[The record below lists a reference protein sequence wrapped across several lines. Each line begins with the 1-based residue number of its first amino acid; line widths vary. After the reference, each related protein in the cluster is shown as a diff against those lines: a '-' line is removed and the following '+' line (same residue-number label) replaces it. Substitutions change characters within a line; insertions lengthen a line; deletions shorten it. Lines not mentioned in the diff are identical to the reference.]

1 MNKVMLAFIV
11 VLIATNFLI
20 YNRGEKLKKKYGKS
34 HDSVYIPF
42 VIFFLY
48 SIIAPPTT
56 KDLLKF
62 FLLMLFRKQIG
73 YF

>member
-20 YNRGEKLKKKYGKS
+20 YNRGEKLKKKYKKS
-34 HDSVYIPF
+34 EEAVYIPF

-48 SIIAPPTT
+48 SI
-56 KDLLKF
+56 L
-62 FLLMLFRKQIG
+62 FLLIFFTKQIE
-73 YF
+73 YI

>member
-1 MNKVMLAFIV
+1 MNEVMLASIV
-11 VLIATNFLI
+11 ILIAINFFL

-48 SIIAPPTT
+48 SI
-56 KDLLKF
+56 L
-62 FLLMLFRKQIG
+62 FLLMFFRKQIG

>member
-11 VLIATNFLI
+11 ILIATNFFL
-20 YNRGEKLKKKYGKS
+20 YNCGEKLKKKYGKS

-48 SIIAPPTT
+48 SI
-56 KDLLKF
+56 L
-62 FLLMLFRKQIG
+62 FLLMFFRKQIG